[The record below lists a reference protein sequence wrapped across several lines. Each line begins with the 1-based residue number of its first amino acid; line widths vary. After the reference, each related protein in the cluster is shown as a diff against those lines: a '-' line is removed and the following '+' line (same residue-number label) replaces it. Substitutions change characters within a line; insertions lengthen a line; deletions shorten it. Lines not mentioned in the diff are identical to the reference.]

1 MIAIKDMEMPKSCA
15 ECDFRKSDPYSGE
28 VYCSKAIGS
37 NTIIYEK
44 ERLKNCPLVEIV
56 TCQDCKYC
64 EEVHYEDEGEPPYV
78 KLKCNSTRNTR
89 FYRVEEDFYCG
100 DGERRE

>member
-1 MIAIKDMEMPKSCA
+1 MIGIKGMEMTKSCA
-15 ECDFRKSDPYSGE
+15 ECSFVVDDMCGGATCILLCDEWKDNENHRAE
-28 VYCSKAIGS
+28 
-37 NTIIYEK
+37 
-44 ERLKNCPLVEIV
+44 NCPLTEII
-56 TCQDCKYC
+56 TCKNCKYC
-64 EEVHYEDEGEPPYV
+64 EEVHYENEGEPPYV